1 MDKTVHV
8 TVDRVENAHTTS
20 YLYDVFYCMNCY
32 QLGWADNMGVAE
44 LP

>member
-20 YLYDVFYCMNCY
+20 YLYDVFY
-32 QLGWADNMGVAE
+32 A
-44 LP
+44 